1 MKKENDEITNLFR
14 SRLNDV
20 EVPVRDGFWE
30 ELNQG
35 LATCHHRR
43 LMFFRLTAAA
53 SVLLVLAASSA
64 AFWYFS
70 PKEDLEEA
78 FTQIAVANGG
88 TLDGDV
94 VKQVTQPV
102 QHAPILPKKM
112 SRQLAAYTPAVK
124 EDNDSVSVT
133 VSMSFSF
140 SVNSTVRQHNNP
152 MNHVANEAWQN
163 KESVQQTGTSVEQE
177 STRAVLTESARS
189 RSWALK
195 MALGSSLA
203 AGKYQMPVVGQLTV
217 ERQLTKHLAIE
228 SGLRYSYIDGG
239 QKGLH
244 YIGIPLQMNVTLA
257 KTNKM
262 NLYALVGGVADKC
275 IAGAANNNFKNEPI
289 QLAVMGGVGVGYK
302 LNDKV
307 ALFAEPTVVHHFRT
321 DSKHETVRTERPTNV
336 NLICG
341 VRMTY

>member
-1 MKKENDEITNLFR
+1 MKKENDEITHLFR
-14 SRLNDV
+14 SRLNDA
-20 EVPVRDGFWE
+20 EIPVRDGCWE

-88 TLDGDV
+88 ALDGDV
-94 VKQVTQPV
+94 VKQVSQPI
-102 QHAPILPKKM
+102 QPAPILPKKT
-112 SRQLAAYTPAVK
+112 SGKLAAYTPK
-124 EDNDSVSVT
+124 EEDDSVSVT

-140 SVNSTVRQHNNP
+140 SMNSTVRQHNNQ
-152 MNHVANEAWQN
+152 MNHAANEAWETE
-163 KESVQQTGTSVEQE
+163 ESGQQTGSSVEQE
-177 STRAVLTESARS
+177 PAKAVLTESARS
-189 RSWALK
+189 RAWALK
-195 MALGSSLA
+195 MALGTSLR
-203 AGKYQMPVVGQLTV
+203 AGNYQMPVLGQLTV

-257 KTNKM
+257 KTSKM

-275 IAGAANNNFKNEPI
+275 IAGAANNDFKNEPI

-302 LNDKV
+302 LNDKI

-321 DSKHETVRTERPTNV
+321 DSKQETVRTERPTNV

-341 VRMTY
+341 IRMTY